1 MKCFFHMK
9 DKLRNK
15 EYEQKNSKKQVGSLL
30 SRMIEQWHLGRG
42 AENFVFICG
51 IENSVPVVGKEEN
64 LKNKSPGEDSTDSV
78 GSNMCQSSR
87 KKTRTKVLQWYMLGE
102 FMTNSHKGSGRF
114 CQKAWISVE
123 WQQRMKRQYI
133 YMYVCSCTQNAF
145 LLETLVIQWA
155 FLKIVRWQYVASFE
169 VKICSFIS
177 YLNLFNV
184 SWLVILP
191 RFASWK
197 NE

>member
-1 MKCFFHMK
+1 MELISENYFITEILKSDKARRMKCFFHMK

-87 KKTRTKVLQWYMLGE
+87 KKTRTKVLQ
-102 FMTNSHKGSGRF
+102 
-114 CQKAWISVE
+114 
-123 WQQRMKRQYI
+123 
-133 YMYVCSCTQNAF
+133 
-145 LLETLVIQWA
+145 
-155 FLKIVRWQYVASFE
+155 
-169 VKICSFIS
+169 
-177 YLNLFNV
+177 
-184 SWLVILP
+184 
-191 RFASWK
+191 
-197 NE
+197 